1 MLSGM
6 GGPDEESL
14 HAIIMAENEE
24 HRVRTILAEQ
34 QQRSSAFRC
43 QDCDESIPEE
53 RRKASPGCQYCVEC
67 QPKYDKIKRPKMLYH
82 IL

>member
-1 MLSGM
+1 MSGM

-24 HRVRTILAEQ
+24 HRVRNILAEQ
-34 QQRSSAFRC
+34 QQRSSAFHC
-43 QDCDESIPEE
+43 QDCGEPIPLN
-53 RRKASPGCQYCVEC
+53 RQQAVKGCRYCVDC
-67 QPKYDKIKRPKMLYH
+67 QPNHDQVKRPKMLYH

>member
-1 MLSGM
+1 M

-43 QDCDESIPEE
+43 QYCDESIPEE